1 MKKNFLSTENYSQ
14 ENPALEN
21 LPVKCL
27 ERYMENFELWCREC
41 VVVADKLTGAP
52 VPLRLNAPQRR
63 VAALFEERRRQ
74 GVPLRVLMLKA
85 RQWGGSTLVQ
95 AYMAWMQLVRH
106 RSWHSL
112 VCAHFKDAAAV
123 IRSIYSTLLRHYPAE
138 LMEGDKKEWTLV
150 PFEKTQGISYLPA
163 RDCRI
168 AVATAMRPDALRGSA
183 FLMAHLSEAAFWADG
198 DEKAASAIIRT
209 VGGAVPMVPE
219 SMVVIESTANGRD
232 NYLYH
237 EWQRAT
243 AGESD
248 KDAVFVPWHE
258 IEIYRKPL
266 TDSQRETL
274 RAGLTEKER
283 VLVAGGVTL
292 ESIAWYRD
300 KRREYASDEEMQSEF
315 PGTPDEA
322 FGASSHPEFMP
333 CEYEQL
339 IRDCGTQMKD
349 EMVED
354 EMVENKMEPATP
366 PRHDR
371 RCSRVLTIAV
381 MSGGGNFYTG
391 TFKRQGGVI
400 YTLDEKEWE
409 ERDREEINREESF
422 SFSPHSRNALMQYR
436 RWLRDKALA
445 AGAEVFIVAP
455 ATDGSAGG
463 EARWLRGALER
474 DGVRLAFDRDEQ
486 SAIEPDES
494 LMAYMTARHREMLQ
508 RERLRERDGEAV
520 LRAYKDY
527 DRKTPGRF
535 PAMMARLA
543 ATYLAADECENSESV
558 DLLDDFVSRE

>member
-1 MKKNFLSTENYSQ
+1 M
-14 ENPALEN
+14 EN

-74 GVPLRVLMLKA
+74 GVPLRVIMLKA

-123 IRSIYSTLLRHYPAE
+123 IRSTYSTLLRHYPAE

-322 FGASSHPEFMP
+322 FRASSHPEFMP

-339 IRDCGTQMKD
+339 IRDCGAQMKD
-349 EMVED
+349 EMVKD
-354 EMVENKMEPATP
+354 EMEPSAP

-381 MSGGGNFYTG
+381 MSGGGSFYTG
-391 TFKRQGGVI
+391 TFKRQRGVI

>member
-1 MKKNFLSTENYSQ
+1 
-14 ENPALEN
+14 
-21 LPVKCL
+21 
-27 ERYMENFELWCREC
+27 MENFELWCREC
-41 VVVADKLTGAP
+41 VVVADKMTGAP

-74 GVPLRVLMLKA
+74 GVPLRVIMLKA

-123 IRSIYSTLLRHYPAE
+123 IRSTYSTLLRHYPAE

-258 IEIYRKPL
+258 IEIYRKQL

-283 VLVAGGVTL
+283 VLVVSGVTL

-333 CEYEQL
+333 CEYERL
-339 IRDCGTQMKD
+339 ISDCSAQMED

-354 EMVENKMEPATP
+354 EMVEKEMMEKEMEPSALP
-366 PRHDR
+366 CHDR

-381 MSGGGNFYTG
+381 MSGGGSFYTV
-391 TFKRQGGVI
+391 TFKREGGVI
-400 YTLDEKEWE
+400 YTLEEKEWE
-409 ERDREEINREESF
+409 ERDRQERDREKNG
-422 SFSPHSRNALMQYR
+422 SFSPQSRNALMQYR

>member
-74 GVPLRVLMLKA
+74 GVPLRVIMLKA

-123 IRSIYSTLLRHYPAE
+123 IRSTYSTLLRHYPAE

-322 FGASSHPEFMP
+322 FRASSHPEFMP

-339 IRDCGTQMKD
+339 IRDCGAQMKD
-349 EMVED
+349 EMVKD
-354 EMVENKMEPATP
+354 EMEPSAP

-381 MSGGGNFYTG
+381 MSGGGSFYTG
-391 TFKRQGGVI
+391 TFKRQRGVI

-445 AGAEVFIVAP
+445 AAAEVFIVAP

>member
-123 IRSIYSTLLRHYPAE
+123 IRSTYSTLLRHYPAE

-339 IRDCGTQMKD
+339 IKDCGAQM
-349 EMVED
+349 ED
-354 EMVENKMEPATP
+354 D
-366 PRHDR
+366 DR

-381 MSGGGNFYTG
+381 MSGGSSFYTG
-391 TFKRQGGVI
+391 TFKRQRGVI
-400 YTLDEKEWE
+400 YTLEEKEWKEKEWE
-409 ERDREEINREESF
+409 EKDREERDREKIDGKERDRGKNG